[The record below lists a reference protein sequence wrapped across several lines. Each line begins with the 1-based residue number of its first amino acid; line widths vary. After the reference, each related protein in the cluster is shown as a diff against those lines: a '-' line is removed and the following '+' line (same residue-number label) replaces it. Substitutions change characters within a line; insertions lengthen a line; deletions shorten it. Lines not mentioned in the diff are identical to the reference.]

1 MDINHYK
8 ISYTGHTLIQE
19 IINPVDI
26 ENYCRRAEDY
36 IDSEF
41 QDLLKIV
48 KMRRTFM
55 NVLAI
60 GFIFLIVI
68 LSALEKATAYLPFI
82 LLILFSLITLAFN
95 SRVRDKVS
103 KVEEALKS
111 YVKNTKQEFL
121 QLGVDVKAG
130 VYGLYIEFKY
140 NL

>member
-1 MDINHYK
+1 
-8 ISYTGHTLIQE
+8 
-19 IINPVDI
+19 
-26 ENYCRRAEDY
+26 
-36 IDSEF
+36 
-41 QDLLKIV
+41 
-48 KMRRTFM
+48 M